1 MFLDRVIGVLRLN
14 VDTYEEIEADE
25 TATSQAAIVVAIV
38 AIIGGL
44 LGGATTIF
52 VGGSFIGTF
61 LQQLL
66 TAFIGWF
73 IWAYVTY
80 FVGTNLFKGTA
91 DVGELLRTLGYA
103 SSPRV
108 LGILGFIPC
117 VGWLIALASGIWAL
131 VAAIV
136 AVRQALDFDDT
147 VKAIITVVIGWVIIL
162 IIQFVLF
169 AILGTVFG
177 IGAASCG
184 VHVGIGWPD
193 GARWARRAETPRWL
207 EGPDG
212 L

>member
-1 MFLDRVIGVLRLN
+1 MDFGAMINRMIRAAMLD
-14 VDTYEEIEADE
+14 VDFYEEVEADTSLTQE
-25 TATSQAAIVVAIV
+25 ALMVIILVSIAT
-38 AIIGGL
+38 G
-44 LGGATTIF
+44 
-52 VGGSFIGTF
+52 IGTF
-61 LQQLL
+61 LGGI
-66 TAFIGWF
+66 IGGSIVGAIVGLIVVVIIGIINYY

-80 FVGTNLFKGTA
+80 FVGTNLFQGTA
-91 DVGELLRTLGYA
+91 DVGEMLRTLGYA

-162 IIQFVLF
+162 VIQFVLF

-177 IGAASCG
+177 IGAAG
-184 VHVGIGWPD
+184 L
-193 GARWARRAETPRWL
+193 GAL
-207 EGPDG
+207 GG
-212 L
+212 G